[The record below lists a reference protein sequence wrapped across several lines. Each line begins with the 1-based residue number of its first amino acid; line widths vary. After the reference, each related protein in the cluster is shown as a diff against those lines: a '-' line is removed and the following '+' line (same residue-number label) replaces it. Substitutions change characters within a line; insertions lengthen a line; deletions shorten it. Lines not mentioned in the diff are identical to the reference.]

1 MACIAVSP
9 PPHTLSQSDLTLEAP
24 LREEMWAIVEEAPKW
39 EPHQGPGDPETSLQ
53 VPVLGG
59 GGEVGGR

>member
-24 LREEMWAIVEEAPKW
+24 LREEMQATLEEAPGR
-39 EPHQGPGDPETSLQ
+39 EPHQEPNDPETWLQ
-53 VPVLGG
+53 VPVLGTG
-59 GGEVGGR
+59 WVVGRR